1 MKNFKRYILI
11 IAISFI
17 TFLTACNFSDEKSDG
32 IIRFAITFPSDN
44 YQPSVIPQGTD
55 RFSIFVQQVDYPETD
70 PKYVEV
76 FGEPGETKE
85 VEIEIGAGNY
95 KVAVFATKTLTLP
108 SDSSINSILAAGISN
123 QLEVIPNQVTEVSVV
138 LEEIIWSDLV
148 YPSEVLK
155 DTVYTFSGSVN
166 RVFIESCIGN
176 TFICAQVY
184 DEQGLEIPNGLVCYQ
199 FPGIKKFVEKFC
211 AEEVNLRMPDVD
223 ATGTVKIYFTFGNAP
238 FGYNL
243 AAEYFVSPFMEATLV
258 EEAGTGIIVI
268 IQ

>member
-11 IAISFI
+11 IAISFL
-17 TFLTACNFSDEKSDG
+17 TFLTACNFLGEKSDG

-44 YQPSVIPQGTD
+44 YQPSAIPQGTD

-76 FGEPGETKE
+76 SGEPGETKE

-155 DTVYTFSGSVN
+155 DTVYTFSVSMN
-166 RVFIESCIGN
+166 RVFIESRIGN
-176 TFICAQVY
+176 SFICAQAY
-184 DEQGLEIPNGLVCYQ
+184 DEEGLEIPNGFISEYFLEDSGPVY
-199 FPGIKKFVEKFC
+199 
-211 AEEVNLRMPDVD
+211 EVNLRMPNVD
-223 ATGTVKIYFTFGNAP
+223 ATGTVKTYFKFGNAP

-243 AAEYFVSPFMEATLV
+243 AAEYFVSPIMESTLV
-258 EEAGTGIIVI
+258 EESGTGIIVI

>member
-1 MKNFKRYILI
+1 LG
-11 IAISFI
+11 
-17 TFLTACNFSDEKSDG
+17 EKSDG

-44 YQPSVIPQGTD
+44 YQPSAIPQGTD
-55 RFSIFVQQVDYPETD
+55 RFSIFVQQVDYPD
-70 PKYVEV
+70 VNPKHVEV
-76 FGEPGETKE
+76 SGEPGETKE
-85 VEIEIGAGNY
+85 VKIEIGAGNY
-95 KVAVFATKTLTLP
+95 KVAVFATKALIMP
-108 SDSSINSILAAGISN
+108 SVNSILAAGISN
-123 QLEVIPNQVTEVSVV
+123 QLEVIPNQVTEASVV
-138 LEEIIWSDLV
+138 LEEIIWFDLV
-148 YPSEVLK
+148 CPSEVLK

-258 EEAGTGIIVI
+258 KESETGIIVI